1 MTTFQP
7 LDATVALE
15 RVRYM
20 QSKKPKPNPELLGQP
35 APDPIPLVRS
45 IMTPL
50 KATKPLAAKL
60 SSRPSTR
67 AAATAVA
74 DADADG
80 DRERERDYEARQ
92 AGGGAR
98 RERGDRGDDYDDF
111 RHPQIQPDRAA
122 AYAAGV
128 QDARRQ
134 NIQAR
139 RFG

>member
-1 MTTFQP
+1 MTTIRP
-7 LDATVALE
+7 LDAAVVRE
-15 RVRYM
+15 RVRYV
-20 QSKKPKPNPELLGQP
+20 QSKKPKPNPKLLGQP
-35 APDPIPLVRS
+35 APDPIPLARS
-45 IMTPL
+45 IMTPRS
-50 KATKPLAAKL
+50 KSTKPLAAKL
-60 SSRPSTR
+60 NEHPSRK
-67 AAATAVA
+67 AATAAA